1 MEKLFP
7 NKGLIRDWISWE
19 REIYNFLSE
28 THAKSAK
35 FCYVM
40 FAKINR
46 LPKKCH
52 NSEPENLIT
61 GYCIIWK
68 FLATIANLVTNQ
80 DATLMWNMMINR

>member
-35 FCYVM
+35 FCYVI

-52 NSEPENLIT
+52 NSEPEDLYNQGVLHNLEISSHNSELS
-61 GYCIIWK
+61 Y
-68 FLATIANLVTNQ
+68 
-80 DATLMWNMMINR
+80 